1 MAHEHTPEE
10 PPSASGRDHK
20 RPRVLLGVSGSVA
33 AIKVPIIAKLLSEFC
48 EVIVI
53 ATDASRK
60 LLHVV
65 QLEAMHLP
73 VKGDEEEWREWKE
86 VGDPVLHIELRRWA
100 DCLVIAPLSANTLA
114 KCAQGLCDNLLTCVF
129 RAWDFSR
136 PLLVA
141 PAMNTFM
148 WDSPF
153 TGAQLEVLQKLGV
166 SIIPPIS
173 KKLACGDVGNGALAE
188 PAAIAEAVRGAIF
201 PQKSRLQEILLSA
214 PEFPVVNEH

>member
-1 MAHEHTPEE
+1 MNDANDGLGAQNRAAEQRSSADG
-10 PPSASGRDHK
+10 PSTTGRSEILR
-20 RPRVLLGVSGSVA
+20 RPHVLLGVSGSVA
-33 AIKVPIIAKLLSEFC
+33 AIKVPLIAKLLADFC
-48 EVIVI
+48 DVVVI

-60 LLHVV
+60 LLAVD

-73 VKGDEEEWREWKE
+73 VKGDEEEWREWKV
-86 VGDPVLHIELRRWA
+86 VGDPVMHIELRRWA

-114 KCAQGLCDNLLTCVF
+114 KVAQGLCDNLLTCVF

-153 TGAQLEVLQKLGV
+153 TATHLEALQRLGV
-166 SIIPPIS
+166 AIIPPIS
-173 KKLACGDVGNGALAE
+173 KKLACGDVGDGALAE
-188 PAAIAEAVRGAIF
+188 PQAIAEAVRAAIL
-201 PQKSRLQEILLSA
+201 PREC
-214 PEFPVVNEH
+214 